1 MTAIQSFDG
10 ASSEEPQSDTRGS
23 TPSLAVTGPGSN
35 GPKRAETFSGFDTK
49 LKPDNINRA
58 SSMRAPERPGIGF
71 PSRQVPGAISPV
83 VGSPKVK
90 HKRRA
95 SGGVL
100 PFLTKSNSKEDKEQ
114 AGTTGRLCTGKPV
127 KTRLGPVD
135 CKTVVSKS
143 VKKSGKRGAS
153 HARKVCEAREKN
165 PIFSVSP
172 QSRSL
177 FLASFQTFCLTA
189 CAYLNTQKF
198 GLFCSLRACGLPMN
212 PNSLKNSSMLMLLEV
227 QV

>member
-1 MTAIQSFDG
+1 MTAIQQVSFDG
-10 ASSEEPQSDTRGS
+10 ASLEEPQSDTRGS

-114 AGTTGRLCTGKPV
+114 AGTIGRLCTGKPV
-127 KTRLGPVD
+127 KTHLGPVD
-135 CKTVVSKS
+135 CKTVGFFLKISKEI
-143 VKKSGKRGAS
+143 GKRGVRVVRARSARAS
-153 HARKVCEAREKN
+153 HARRACEAREKKSY
-165 PIFSVSP
+165 F
-172 QSRSL
+172 
-177 FLASFQTFCLTA
+177 
-189 CAYLNTQKF
+189 
-198 GLFCSLRACGLPMN
+198 
-212 PNSLKNSSMLMLLEV
+212 
-227 QV
+227 

>member
-1 MTAIQSFDG
+1 MSFDG
-10 ASSEEPQSDTRGS
+10 ASLEEPQSDTRGS

-100 PFLTKSNSKEDKEQ
+100 PFLTKSNSKEDKEP
-114 AGTTGRLCTGKPV
+114 AGTTGRLCTSKPV

-135 CKTVVSKS
+135 CKTVGFFSKS
-143 VKKSGKRGAS
+143 VKKSGKRGVRVVRARSARAS
-153 HARKVCEAREKN
+153 HARRACEAREKN
-165 PIFSVSP
+165 RIFASLPSLALCFQPRSRPSV
-172 QSRSL
+172 
-177 FLASFQTFCLTA
+177 
-189 CAYLNTQKF
+189 
-198 GLFCSLRACGLPMN
+198 
-212 PNSLKNSSMLMLLEV
+212 
-227 QV
+227 

>member
-1 MTAIQSFDG
+1 MTQSFRNPSGSLHHWKVCVAFKNLLVVRNISLQYNVPTVESSFFNRVLLSFVLRESLVTAIQSFDG

-114 AGTTGRLCTGKPV
+114 AGTIGRLCTGKPV
-127 KTRLGPVD
+127 KSHLGPVD
-135 CKTVVSKS
+135 CKTVGFFFKISKEIG
-143 VKKSGKRGAS
+143 KAWRKSRTRPKCAT
-153 HARKVCEAREKN
+153 REKK
-165 PIFSVSP
+165 PYF
-172 QSRSL
+172 
-177 FLASFQTFCLTA
+177 
-189 CAYLNTQKF
+189 
-198 GLFCSLRACGLPMN
+198 
-212 PNSLKNSSMLMLLEV
+212 
-227 QV
+227 

>member
-1 MTAIQSFDG
+1 MTAIQQVSFDG
-10 ASSEEPQSDTRGS
+10 ASLEEPQSDTRGS
-23 TPSLAVTGPGSN
+23 APSLAVIGPGSN

-127 KTRLGPVD
+127 KTHLGPV
-135 CKTVVSKS
+135 
-143 VKKSGKRGAS
+143 
-153 HARKVCEAREKN
+153 
-165 PIFSVSP
+165 
-172 QSRSL
+172 
-177 FLASFQTFCLTA
+177 
-189 CAYLNTQKF
+189 AYQ
-198 GLFCSLRACGLPMN
+198 
-212 PNSLKNSSMLMLLEV
+212 
-227 QV
+227 

>member
-1 MTAIQSFDG
+1 MTAIQQVSFDG
-10 ASSEEPQSDTRGS
+10 ASVEEPQSDTRGS

-100 PFLTKSNSKEDKEQ
+100 PFLIKSNSKEDKEQ

-127 KTRLGPVD
+127 KTHLGPV
-135 CKTVVSKS
+135 VY
-143 VKKSGKRGAS
+143 
-153 HARKVCEAREKN
+153 
-165 PIFSVSP
+165 
-172 QSRSL
+172 Q
-177 FLASFQTFCLTA
+177 
-189 CAYLNTQKF
+189 
-198 GLFCSLRACGLPMN
+198 
-212 PNSLKNSSMLMLLEV
+212 
-227 QV
+227 